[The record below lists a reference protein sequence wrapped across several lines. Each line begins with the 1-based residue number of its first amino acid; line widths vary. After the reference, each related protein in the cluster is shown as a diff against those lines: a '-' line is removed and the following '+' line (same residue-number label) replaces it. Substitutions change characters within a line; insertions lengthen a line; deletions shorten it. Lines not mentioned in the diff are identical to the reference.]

1 MLFVCGGLLF
11 KFFLMDIKKKNKH
24 IHLSNNSLFDF
35 AFGVFI
41 FNISCWEST
50 IICIADNAYIY
61 IYIYPHNLRLIIN
74 TANRF
79 YCTKT
84 AKRTFIFFTFFAL

>member
-1 MLFVCGGLLF
+1 MVDRKYTFIHLDFSLPLILYYAVCLRGF
-11 KFFLMDIKKKNKH
+11 IVQIFFNGHKKKTKH

-61 IYIYPHNLRLIIN
+61 IYIS
-74 TANRF
+74 A
-79 YCTKT
+79 
-84 AKRTFIFFTFFAL
+84 

>member
-41 FNISCWEST
+41 FNKST
-50 IICIADNAYIY
+50 IICITDNAY